1 MVTRMKPQIIV
12 CMGDSLTEGYGIK
25 PYSDWPSLLEKTMDL
40 KFINSGISGDT
51 TAGMLA
57 RFQHMVIDHKPDYVI
72 IMGGVND
79 ISIDIPENHIIG
91 NILAMT
97 RLARHHNI
105 QSIIGIPPPF
115 FLSNHNKDDS
125 MFIKLPVFENRLVKY
140 SHTLQR
146 FIDSDEQPSIDFTL
160 NMNAGH
166 YLQDGLHPNEK
177 GHEVM
182 ADNARKQLVRIF
194 TKGTL

>member
-1 MVTRMKPQIIV
+1 MNPQKIV
-12 CMGDSLTEGYGIK
+12 CMGDSLTEGYGIENA
-25 PYSDWPSLLEKTMDL
+25 SDWPAMLNKAMYHEI
-40 KFINSGISGDT
+40 INSGISGDT

-57 RFQHMVIDHKPDYVI
+57 RFHTMVIAHKPNYVI

-79 ISIDIPENHIIG
+79 ISIDIPENQIIG

-115 FLSNHNKDDS
+115 FLPEIYEDDS
-125 MFIKLPVFENRLVKY
+125 LFIQLPVLQKRLIDY
-140 SHTLQR
+140 QQTLKR
-146 FIDSDEQPSIDFTL
+146 YITNDEQPSIDFSL
-160 NMNAGH
+160 NMAVDL

-177 GHEVM
+177 GHEMM
-182 ADNARKQLVRIF
+182 AKNANEQLVSIF
-194 TKGTL
+194 ETK